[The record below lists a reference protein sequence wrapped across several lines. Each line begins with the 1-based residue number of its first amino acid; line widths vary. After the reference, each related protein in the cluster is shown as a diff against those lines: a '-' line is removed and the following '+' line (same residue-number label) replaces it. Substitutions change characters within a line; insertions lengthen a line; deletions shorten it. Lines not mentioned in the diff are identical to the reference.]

1 MKRRKSRFVDQ
12 RSVEACIDQLQS
24 IIDGLRAGR
33 MAVEEEDQ
41 ALLLCP
47 RGPLDFEV
55 RVDQLGTKETLRV
68 ELSWKLASQRA
79 AGANAAPASGL
90 REVLEGPVAEGPIT
104 AWPERTLLEPTRE
117 LGAPAAEAEAGAPHA
132 EVSDALSL
140 DAEAVEMEV
149 QEADILDAVDAASVT
164 ALRPPKR
171 AETAC
176 TCSARSSAP
185 SSPWPQQ
192 ASVVDEYHQLYA
204 DACTLGSDGRWHI
217 DRDQLVLALAN
228 AGVDPL
234 TQQELYSL
242 ALHADVDWTSSFGER
257 VVAALERASQH
268 PLAAAG

>member
-12 RSVEACIDQLQS
+12 RNVEACIEQLQS

-79 AGANAAPASGL
+79 ATANAAPASEV
-90 REVLEGPVAEGPIT
+90 REVLESSVAEGPIT
-104 AWPERTLLEPTRE
+104 AWPERLQPEPACATE
-117 LGAPAAEAEAGAPHA
+117 AADAVSQHA
-132 EVSDALSL
+132 VSDAVSL
-140 DAEAVEMEV
+140 DAEAAEMEV
-149 QEADILDAVDAASVT
+149 LEADILDAVEASVT
-164 ALRPPKR
+164 ALRPLKR

-176 TCSARSSAP
+176 TCAARSAPP

-242 ALHADVDWTSSFGER
+242 ALHADVDWTNSFGER